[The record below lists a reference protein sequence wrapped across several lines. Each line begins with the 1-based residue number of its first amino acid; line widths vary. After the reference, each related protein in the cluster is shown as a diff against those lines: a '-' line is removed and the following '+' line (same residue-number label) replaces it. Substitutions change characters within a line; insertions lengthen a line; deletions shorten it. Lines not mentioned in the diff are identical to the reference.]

1 MRHNDVV
8 TISTHLFPHDANLA
22 MLCAR
27 LDEEGIPY
35 ALNDQLYVT
44 IAPLESLAV
53 GGVKLRSL
61 PAYEARIRELM
72 AEMEGPKPKLSQ
84 DEVDPEDAAWLAER
98 FFVPSSSQQ
107 WARRWVP
114 TLVAIVLGVAL
125 IGLALR
131 LVAPPQHSSSSH
143 ISTPTLP

>member
-84 DEVDPEDAAWLAER
+84 HEVDPEDAAWLAER
-98 FFVPSSSQQ
+98 FFAPGFSRQR
-107 WARRWVP
+107 ARRWAP
-114 TLVAIVLGVAL
+114 TLVAIVLGVSL
-125 IGLALR
+125 LGLVFR
-131 LVAPPQHSSSSH
+131 LLSSPRYSPSSH
-143 ISTPTLP
+143 ISTPIHP